1 VTLFW
6 IFALAVTILLY
17 VLLDGFDLGVGM
29 LFLFSRDESN
39 RRYMLAAI
47 SPVWDGNETWLVLAG
62 MILFGAFS
70 RVFALVLS
78 ALYLPVIVGMCAL
91 ILRGVAFEFRAR
103 ATLSRGF
110 WDAAFGVGS
119 LVATF
124 AQGAALGAVA
134 TGLPL
139 QNSRYTGGPFGWLS
153 LVSVLCGGA
162 LCLAYA
168 LQGVGWLIKKCEG
181 GLRDAGYRL
190 FPWLLGALLVLLVLI
205 ALDANADGLRIL
217 DRWVQHPFL
226 LAAPIATALGAWV
239 LLGGTWRRGDDR
251 PFLAVTGIF
260 AAAFA
265 AIAMSFWPYML
276 PYSITI
282 TEAASPPESTWFMFW
297 GAGLVALPLTLG
309 NTLIVYHV
317 FRGKLVDSGNY
328 E

>member
-1 VTLFW
+1 MTLFW
-6 IFALAVTILLY
+6 IVALAVTILLY

-39 RRYMLAAI
+39 RRRMLAAI
-47 SPVWDGNETWLVLAG
+47 SPVWDGNETYLVLAG
-62 MILFGAFS
+62 TILFGAFS
-70 RVFALVLS
+70 RVFALALS
-78 ALYLPVIVGMCAL
+78 ALYLPVIVGICAL
-91 ILRGVAFEFRAR
+91 ILRGVAFEFRAK

-124 AQGAALGAVA
+124 VQGAALGALA

-139 QNSRYTGGPFGWLS
+139 QDSRYMGGPFGWLS
-153 LVSVLCGGA
+153 LVSVLCGAA
-162 LCLAYA
+162 LCLGYA
-168 LQGVGWLIKKCEG
+168 LLGVGWLIKKCEG
-181 GLRDAGYRL
+181 RLREAAYSL
-190 FPWLLGALLVLLVLI
+190 FPWLLGALLVLVGLVVF
-205 ALDANADGLRIL
+205 DAHADSLRIL
-217 DRWVQHPFL
+217 DRWVQHPSL
-226 LAAPIATALGAWV
+226 LGVPVATALGAWV

-265 AIAMSFWPYML
+265 AIAISFWPYML
-276 PYSITI
+276 PYSVTVA
-282 TEAASPPESTWFMFW
+282 EGASPPESTWFMFW

-317 FRGKLVDSGNY
+317 FRGKLVDSGDY